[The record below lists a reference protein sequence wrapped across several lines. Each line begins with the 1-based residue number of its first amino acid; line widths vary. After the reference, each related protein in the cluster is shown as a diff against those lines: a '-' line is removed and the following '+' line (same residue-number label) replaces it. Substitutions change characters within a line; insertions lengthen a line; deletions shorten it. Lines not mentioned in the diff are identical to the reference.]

1 MLCFASKPQHEA
13 VPFVWDGGGGTAELQ
28 SPSVPLSGLRGL
40 QTISL
45 W

>member
-13 VPFVWDGGGGTAELQ
+13 VPFVWDGGGTAEQQ